1 MRRARQEEE
10 RSSELQQAD
19 TDTELDKVGEF
30 AGSNSSPSTAL
41 PALDT
46 RLFTSIP
53 LFASA
58 TTRYKTP
65 TPMREW
71 GTQTTPR
78 ATADGLLHA
87 NSWMSSKGYV
97 QSMHSQMNGRA
108 EVVEAV
114 QAAEQTA
121 VGEAPAKAR
130 ELDEEHILAAADN
143 NQAVDEMAAM
153 AAKDEAAA
161 EFMAAADAGKAPAIK
176 AFLAAAH
183 DEDTTERDAAINEAV
198 AMALASAWK
207 QAQIDQQT
215 AIQAALSGAT
225 ADAMAAET
233 ARHEQV
239 AQVQSAVNAATAR
252 ASMAGPSASRWV
264 AVARSATSEV
274 EKTAALAAV
283 YTCGL
288 KEATEAQ
295 AAAVAQVEAQ
305 IRKEAAW
312 EMKELREE
320 AAREVEKARL
330 EVARQARAAT
340 VAATAA
346 KSEFLEFQEKMANE
360 LIAAR
365 AAEAAARAGEETAR
379 AAEAA
384 TLATLKAASITL
396 EDGNPQRPHGASSAT
411 KIPQRLKKVVSDAR
425 SSWRIP

>member
-1 MRRARQEEE
+1 
-10 RSSELQQAD
+10 
-19 TDTELDKVGEF
+19 
-30 AGSNSSPSTAL
+30 
-41 PALDT
+41 
-46 RLFTSIP
+46 
-53 LFASA
+53 
-58 TTRYKTP
+58 
-65 TPMREW
+65 MREW

-215 AIQAALSGAT
+215 AIQAAVQAALSGAT

-411 KIPQRLKKVVSDAR
+411 KIPQRLKKVVCYYNPLLYFA
-425 SSWRIP
+425 IVE